1 MVAWL
6 IYKHV
11 YVIHVP
17 MYIEI
22 VPNRNS
28 RPAILLREG
37 WREGKKV
44 CKRTLANLTDWPARK
59 VDALRRV
66 LKEEPLVSPDEAFS
80 IERSLPHGHVELIA
94 EAIKRT
100 GVDKV
105 IGAKR
110 TRERDLVLAM
120 IIERLI
126 YPCSKLATT
135 RLWHCTTL
143 AEQLGVGDAD
153 EDELYTAM
161 DWLLARQS
169 RIEKKLAKRHLSE
182 GCQVLYDVSSSY
194 YEGHTCPLARLGHS
208 RDKKRGKPII
218 VYGVLT
224 DAQGCPLA
232 VEVYPGN
239 TGDPTTVPDQV
250 NTLKQRFGLDRV
262 ILVGDRGMLTQTQ
275 INELKRHPGVG
286 WISALRSE
294 KVRQLVDQKY
304 LQLSLFDERN
314 LAEIHSPDFPGERL
328 MACFN
333 PLLGEE
339 RKRKRRALLDA
350 TEQAL
355 EKISKEVKRRTKTPL
370 SAAEIGTKVGKIIN
384 RFKMGKHFKR
394 SITDGQ
400 FSYARCSSAIERE
413 AELDGIYVIRTSES
427 KPSLSAED
435 AVRSY
440 KNLAQVERVFR
451 TFKGLDIRIRP
462 IHHRTEDRVR
472 AHIFICLLAYYV
484 EWHLRQVLAPLLFDD
499 ETLASDRKQRD
510 PVAPAK
516 PSTAA
521 KSKKVARVTENGLP
535 IHSFKT
541 LMAEMGTRCR
551 HRCRVKSDPQ
561 CPPIF
566 QYTDPTPFQT
576 RALELIRLLPVQ
588 GI

>member
-1 MVAWL
+1 
-6 IYKHV
+6 
-11 YVIHVP
+11 

-37 WREGKKV
+37 WREGKKI
-44 CKRTLANLTDWPARK
+44 CKRTLANLTDWPPHK

-66 LKEEPLVSPDEAFS
+66 LKEETLVSADEAFS
-80 IERSLPHGHVELIA
+80 IERSLPHGHVELIH
-94 EAIKRT
+94 EAIKRI
-100 GVDKV
+100 GLDQV
-105 IGAKR
+105 ISAKR

-126 YPCSKLATT
+126 HPCSKLAIT
-135 RLWHCTTL
+135 RLWHSTTL
-143 AEQLGVGDAD
+143 AELLAVGDAD
-153 EDELYTAM
+153 EDELYATM

-169 RIEKKLAKRHLSE
+169 RIEKKLAKRHLSD

-208 RDKKRGKPII
+208 RDRKRGKPII

-224 DAQGCPLA
+224 DPQGRPLA
-232 VEVYPGN
+232 VAVYPGN

-250 NTLKQRFGLDRV
+250 HTLKQRFGLDRV
-262 ILVGDRGMLTQTQ
+262 ILVGDRGLLTQTQ
-275 INELKRHPGVG
+275 IDELKRHPGVG
-286 WISALRSE
+286 WISALRSA
-294 KVRQLVDQKY
+294 KVRKLFDQKY
-304 LQLSLFDERN
+304 LQLSLFDQQN

-333 PLLGEE
+333 PLLAEE
-339 RKRKRRALLDA
+339 RKRKRRELLDA

-355 EKISKEVKRRTKTPL
+355 EKISKQVKRRTKTPL

-384 RFKMGKHFKR
+384 RFKMGKHFEL

-400 FSYARCSSAIERE
+400 FSYARRLHVIERE
-413 AELDGIYVIRTSES
+413 AELDGLYVIRTSEG
-427 KPSLSAED
+427 KQSLSAED
-435 AVRSY
+435 AVRNY

-462 IHHRTEDRVR
+462 IHHRTEERVR

-484 EWHLRQVLAPLLFDD
+484 EWHLRQVLAPLLFND
-499 ETLASDRKQRD
+499 ETLASDRKRRD
-510 PVAPAK
+510 PVAPAE

-521 KSKKVARVTENGLP
+521 KHKKATRITANGMP

-541 LMAEMGTRCR
+541 LITEMGTRCR
-551 HRCRVKSDPQ
+551 HRCRVKSDPA

-566 QYTDPTPFQT
+566 QDTDPTPLQA
-576 RALELIRLLPVQ
+576 RALELTRLLPVQ

>member
-1 MVAWL
+1 
-6 IYKHV
+6 
-11 YVIHVP
+11 

-44 CKRTLANLTDWPARK
+44 CKRTLANLTDWPAQK

-66 LKEEPLVSPDEAFS
+66 LKEETLVSPDEAFS
-80 IERSLPHGHVELIA
+80 IERSLPHGHVELIL
-94 EAIKRT
+94 EAVKRI
-100 GVDKV
+100 GLDNV
-105 IGAKR
+105 ISAKR
-110 TRERDLVLAM
+110 TRDRDLVLAM

-126 YPCSKLATT
+126 HPCSKLATT
-135 RLWHCTTL
+135 RLWHSTTL
-143 AEQLGVGDAD
+143 AEQLEVGDAD
-153 EDELYTAM
+153 EDELYAAM

-194 YEGHTCPLARLGHS
+194 YEGHTCPLVRPGHS
-208 RDKKRGKPII
+208 RDKKRGKPIV

-250 NTLKQRFGLDRV
+250 NTLKQRFELDRV
-262 ILVGDRGMLTQTQ
+262 VLVGDRGMLTQTQ
-275 INELKRHPGVG
+275 IDELKRHPGVG

-294 KVRQLVDQKY
+294 KVRKLFDQKY
-304 LQLSLFDERN
+304 LQLSLFDQQN
-314 LAEIHSPDFPGERL
+314 LAEIHSPDFPDERL
-328 MACFN
+328 IACFN
-333 PLLGEE
+333 PLLAEE
-339 RKRKRRALLDA
+339 RKRKRQELLEA

-384 RFKMGKHFKR
+384 RFKMGKHFEL
-394 SITDGQ
+394 SISDGH
-400 FSYARCSSAIERE
+400 FSYVRRTDAIERE
-413 AELDGIYVIRTSES
+413 AEVDGLYVIRTSEC
-427 KPSLSAED
+427 KQALSAED

-462 IHHRTEDRVR
+462 IHHRTEERVR

-484 EWHLRQVLAPLLFDD
+484 EWHLRRVLAPLLFDD
-499 ETLASDRKQRD
+499 EALTFDRKQRD
-510 PVAPAK
+510 PVAPAE

-521 KSKKVARVTENGLP
+521 KNKKVARTTEDGLP
-535 IHSFKT
+535 IHSFTT
-541 LMAEMGTRCR
+541 LLAEMGTRCR
-551 HRCRVKSDPQ
+551 HRCRVKSDPE
-561 CPPIF
+561 CPPLF
-566 QYTDPTPFQT
+566 QDTDPTPLQT
-576 RALELIRLLPVQ
+576 RALELTRLLPVQ

>member
-1 MVAWL
+1 
-6 IYKHV
+6 
-11 YVIHVP
+11 

-94 EAIKRT
+94 EAIKRI
-100 GVDKV
+100 GIDKA
-105 IGAKR
+105 ISAKR

-143 AEQLGVGDAD
+143 AEQLEVGDAD

-194 YEGHTCPLARLGHS
+194 YEGHTCPLARRGHS

-218 VYGVLT
+218 VYGELT

-250 NTLKQRFGLDRV
+250 NTLMQHFGLDRV

-275 INELKRHPGVG
+275 IDELKRHPGVG

-294 KVRQLVDQKY
+294 KVRQLVDQKH
-304 LQLSLFDERN
+304 LQLSLFDEQN

-339 RKRKRRALLDA
+339 RKRKRRELLDA

-355 EKISKEVKRRTKTPL
+355 EKISKEVKRRTKKPL

-400 FSYARCSSAIERE
+400 FSYARRSDAIERE

-541 LMAEMGTRCR
+541 LMVEMGTRCR

-566 QYTDPTPFQT
+566 QYTDPTPLQT

>member
-1 MVAWL
+1 
-6 IYKHV
+6 
-11 YVIHVP
+11 

-28 RPAILLREG
+28 RPAVLLREG

-44 CKRTLANLTDWPARK
+44 CKRTLANLTDWPAQK

-66 LKEEPLVSPDEAFS
+66 LKEETLVSPDEAFS
-80 IERSLPHGHVELIA
+80 IERSLPHGHVELIL
-94 EAIKRT
+94 EAVKRI
-100 GVDKV
+100 GLDNV
-105 IGAKR
+105 ISAKR

-126 YPCSKLATT
+126 HPCSKLANT
-135 RLWHCTTL
+135 RLWHSTTL
-143 AEQLGVGDAD
+143 AEQLEVGDAD
-153 EDELYTAM
+153 EDGLYAAM

-169 RIEKKLAKRHLSE
+169 RIEKRMAKRHLSE
-182 GCQVLYDVSSSY
+182 GCKVLYDVSSSY
-194 YEGHTCPLARLGHS
+194 YEGHTCPLVRPGYS
-208 RDKKRGKPII
+208 RDKKRGKPIV

-232 VEVYPGN
+232 VEVYLGN
-239 TGDPTTVPDQV
+239 TGDPTTVPGQV
-250 NTLKQRFGLDRV
+250 NTLKQHFELDRV

-275 INELKRHPGVG
+275 IDELKRHPGVG

-294 KVRQLVDQKY
+294 KVRKLFDQKY
-304 LQLSLFDERN
+304 LQLSLFDQQN
-314 LAEIHSPDFPGERL
+314 LAEIHSPDFPDERL

-333 PLLGEE
+333 PLLAQE
-339 RKRKRRALLDA
+339 RKRKRRELLDA

-370 SAAEIGTKVGKIIN
+370 SAAEIGTKVGKIIT
-384 RFKMGKHFKR
+384 RFKMGKHFEL

-400 FSYARCSSAIERE
+400 LSYSRRTDAIERE
-413 AELDGIYVIRTSES
+413 AELDGLYVIRTSEP
-427 KPSLSAED
+427 KHALSAED

-440 KNLAQVERVFR
+440 KTLAQVERVFR
-451 TFKGLDIRIRP
+451 TLKGLDNRIRP

-484 EWHLRQVLAPLLFDD
+484 EWHLRQVVAPLLFDD
-499 ETLASDRKQRD
+499 ETLALDRKQRD
-510 PVAPAK
+510 PVAPAE
-516 PSTAA
+516 SSIAA
-521 KSKKVARVTENGLP
+521 KTKKVARVTENGLP

-561 CPPIF
+561 CLPIF
-566 QYTDPTPFQT
+566 QDTDPTPLQA
-576 RALELIRLLPVQ
+576 RALELTCLLPVQ

>member
-1 MVAWL
+1 
-6 IYKHV
+6 
-11 YVIHVP
+11 

-28 RPAILLREG
+28 RPAVLLREG

-44 CKRTLANLTDWPARK
+44 CKRTLANLTDWPAQK

-80 IERSLPHGHVELIA
+80 IERSLPHGHVELIL

-100 GVDKV
+100 GIDKV
-105 IGAKR
+105 ISAKR

-126 YPCSKLATT
+126 HPCSKLATT
-135 RLWHCTTL
+135 RLWHSTTL
-143 AEQLGVGDAD
+143 AEQLAVGDAD
-153 EDELYTAM
+153 EDELYAAM

-169 RIEKKLAKRHLSE
+169 RVEKKLAKRHLRE

-208 RDKKRGKPII
+208 RDKKRGRPII

-250 NTLKQRFGLDRV
+250 NTLKQRFELDRV

-275 INELKRHPGVG
+275 IDELKHHPGVG

-304 LQLSLFDERN
+304 LQLSLFDEQN

-355 EKISKEVKRRTKTPL
+355 EKISKEVKRRTKKPL

-384 RFKMGKHFKR
+384 RFKMGKHFER

-400 FSYARCSSAIERE
+400 FSYARRSDAIERE
-413 AELDGIYVIRTSES
+413 AELDGIYVIRTSEP

-462 IHHRTEDRVR
+462 IHHRTEERVR

-484 EWHLRQVLAPLLFDD
+484 EWHLRQALAPLLFDD

-510 PVAPAK
+510 PVAPAE
-516 PSTAA
+516 PSAAA
-521 KSKKVARVTENGLP
+521 KKKKVSRVTENGLP

-541 LMAEMGTRCR
+541 LVAEMGTRCR

-566 QYTDPTPFQT
+566 QDTDPTPLQI

>member
-1 MVAWL
+1 
-6 IYKHV
+6 
-11 YVIHVP
+11 

-28 RPAILLREG
+28 RPAVLLREG

-44 CKRTLANLTDWPARK
+44 CKRTLANLTDWPAQK

-80 IERSLPHGHVELIA
+80 IERSLPHGHVELIL

-100 GVDKV
+100 GIDKV
-105 IGAKR
+105 ISAKR

-126 YPCSKLATT
+126 HPCSKLATT
-135 RLWHCTTL
+135 RLWHSTTL
-143 AEQLGVGDAD
+143 AEQLAVGDAD
-153 EDELYTAM
+153 EDELYAAM

-169 RIEKKLAKRHLSE
+169 RVEKKLAKRHLSE

-250 NTLKQRFGLDRV
+250 NTLKQRFELDRV

-275 INELKRHPGVG
+275 IDELKHHPGVG

-304 LQLSLFDERN
+304 LQLSLFDEQN

-355 EKISKEVKRRTKTPL
+355 EKISKEVKRRTKKPL

-384 RFKMGKHFKR
+384 RFKMGKHFER

-400 FSYARCSSAIERE
+400 FSYARRSDAIERE
-413 AELDGIYVIRTSES
+413 AELDGIYVIRTSEP

-462 IHHRTEDRVR
+462 IHHRTEERVR

-484 EWHLRQVLAPLLFDD
+484 EWHLRQALAPLLFDD

-510 PVAPAK
+510 PVAPAE

-521 KSKKVARVTENGLP
+521 KKKKVSRVTENGLP

-541 LMAEMGTRCR
+541 LVAEMGTRCR

-566 QYTDPTPFQT
+566 QDTDPTPLQI

>member
-1 MVAWL
+1 
-6 IYKHV
+6 
-11 YVIHVP
+11 

-44 CKRTLANLTDWPARK
+44 CKRTLANLTDWPSQK
-59 VDALRRV
+59 VEALRRV
-66 LKEEPLVSPDEAFS
+66 LKEEPLVSPEEVFS
-80 IERSLPHGHVELIA
+80 IERSLPHGHVELLM
-94 EAIKRT
+94 EAIKRI
-100 GVDKV
+100 GLDKV
-105 IGAKR
+105 ISAKR
-110 TRERDLVLAM
+110 TRDRDLVMAM
-120 IIERLI
+120 VIERLI
-126 YPCSKLATT
+126 APCSKLATT
-135 RLWHCTTL
+135 RLWQSTTL
-143 AEQLGVGDAD
+143 AEQLSVGDAD
-153 EDELYTAM
+153 EDELYAAM
-161 DWLLARQS
+161 DWLLARQL
-169 RIEKKLAKRHLSE
+169 RIENKLAKRHLNE

-194 YEGHTCPLARLGHS
+194 YEGRTCPLVRPGHS
-208 RDKKRGKPII
+208 RDKKRGKPIV

-224 DAQGCPLA
+224 DTQGRPLA

-275 INELKRHPGVG
+275 IDELKRRPGVG

-294 KVRQLVDQKY
+294 KVRQLVDQKH
-304 LQLSLFDERN
+304 LQLSLFDQQN

-333 PLLGEE
+333 PLLAQE
-339 RKRKRRALLDA
+339 RKRKRRELLDA

-355 EKISKEVKRRTKTPL
+355 EKISKEVDRRTKTPL

-384 RFKMGKHFKR
+384 RFKMGKHFEL

-400 FSYARCSSAIERE
+400 FSYAQRSDAIERE
-413 AELDGIYVIRTSES
+413 AELDGLYVIRTSES
-427 KPSLSAED
+427 KQSLSAAD

-451 TFKGLDIRIRP
+451 TFKGLDILIRP
-462 IHHRTEDRVR
+462 IHHRTEERVR

-499 ETLASDRKQRD
+499 ETLASDRIQRD
-510 PVAPAK
+510 PVAPAE
-516 PSTAA
+516 PSIAA
-521 KSKKVARVTENGLP
+521 KSKKIARITENGLL

-566 QYTDPTPFQT
+566 QYTKPTPLQT
-576 RALELIRLLPVQ
+576 RALQLIRLLPV
-588 GI
+588 

>member
-1 MVAWL
+1 
-6 IYKHV
+6 
-11 YVIHVP
+11 

-44 CKRTLANLTDWPARK
+44 CKRTLANLTDWPAQK

-66 LKEEPLVSPDEAFS
+66 LKEETLVSPDEAFS
-80 IERSLPHGHVELIA
+80 IERSLPHGHVELIL
-94 EAIKRT
+94 EAVKRI
-100 GVDKV
+100 GLDNV
-105 IGAKR
+105 ISAKR
-110 TRERDLVLAM
+110 TRDRDLVLAM

-126 YPCSKLATT
+126 HPCSKLATT
-135 RLWHCTTL
+135 RLWHSTTL
-143 AEQLGVGDAD
+143 AEQLEVGDAD
-153 EDELYTAM
+153 EDELYAAM

-194 YEGHTCPLARLGHS
+194 YEGHTCPLVRPGHS
-208 RDKKRGKPII
+208 RDKKRGKPIV

-224 DAQGCPLA
+224 DAEGCPLA

-250 NTLKQRFGLDRV
+250 NTLKQRFELDRV
-262 ILVGDRGMLTQTQ
+262 VLVGDRGMLTQTQ
-275 INELKRHPGVG
+275 IDELKRHPGVG

-294 KVRQLVDQKY
+294 KVRKLFDQKY
-304 LQLSLFDERN
+304 LQLSLFDQQN
-314 LAEIHSPDFPGERL
+314 LAEIHSPDFPDERL
-328 MACFN
+328 IACFN
-333 PLLGEE
+333 PLLAEE
-339 RKRKRRALLDA
+339 RKRKRRELLEE

-384 RFKMGKHFKR
+384 RFKMGKHFEL
-394 SITDGQ
+394 SITDGH
-400 FSYARCSSAIERE
+400 FSYVRRTEAIERE
-413 AELDGIYVIRTSES
+413 AELDGLYVIRTSES
-427 KPSLSAED
+427 QHALSAED

-462 IHHRTEDRVR
+462 IHHRTEERVR

-484 EWHLRQVLAPLLFDD
+484 EWHLRRVLAPLLFDD
-499 ETLASDRKQRD
+499 EALTFDRKQRD
-510 PVAPAK
+510 PVAPAE
-516 PSTAA
+516 PSAAA
-521 KSKKVARVTENGLP
+521 KNKKVARTTEDGLP
-535 IHSFKT
+535 IHSFTT
-541 LMAEMGTRCR
+541 LLAEMGTRCR
-551 HRCRVKSDPQ
+551 HRCRVKSDPE
-561 CPPIF
+561 CPPLF
-566 QYTDPTPFQT
+566 QDTDPTPLQA
-576 RALELIRLLPVQ
+576 RAVELIRLLPVQ

>member
-1 MVAWL
+1 
-6 IYKHV
+6 
-11 YVIHVP
+11 

-100 GVDKV
+100 GIDKV

-135 RLWHCTTL
+135 RLWHSTTL
-143 AEQLGVGDAD
+143 AEQLAVGDAD
-153 EDELYTAM
+153 EDELYSAM

-194 YEGHTCPLARLGHS
+194 YEGHTCPLARRGHS

-232 VEVYPGN
+232 VAVYPGN
-239 TGDPTTVPDQV
+239 TGDPTTVPAQV

-275 INELKRHPGVG
+275 IDELKRHPGVG

-294 KVRQLVDQKY
+294 KVRQLVDQKH
-304 LQLSLFDERN
+304 LQLSLFDEQN

-339 RKRKRRALLDA
+339 RKRKRRELLDA

-400 FSYARCSSAIERE
+400 FSYARRSDAIERE

-521 KSKKVARVTENGLP
+521 KNKKVARVTENGLP

-561 CPPIF
+561 CPPIY
-566 QYTDPTPFQT
+566 QYTDPTPLQT

>member
-1 MVAWL
+1 
-6 IYKHV
+6 
-11 YVIHVP
+11 
-17 MYIEI
+17 MYIEV

-44 CKRTLANLTDWPARK
+44 CKRTIANLTDWPAQK

-66 LKEEPLVSPDEAFS
+66 LKGETLVAPDEAFS
-80 IERSLPHGHVELIA
+80 IERSLPHGHVELIL
-94 EAIKRT
+94 EAIKR
-100 GVDKV
+100 
-105 IGAKR
+105 IGIDTAISAKR

-120 IIERLI
+120 VIERLI
-126 YPCSKLATT
+126 HPCSKLATT
-135 RLWHCTTL
+135 RLWHSTTL
-143 AEQLGVGDAD
+143 AEQLEVGDAD
-153 EDELYTAM
+153 ENELYAAM

-224 DAQGCPLA
+224 DAQGRPLA

-275 INELKRHPGVG
+275 IDELKRHPGVG

-294 KVRQLVDQKY
+294 KVRKLFDQKY
-304 LQLSLFDERN
+304 LQLSLFDQQN

-333 PLLGEE
+333 PLLAEE
-339 RKRKRRALLDA
+339 RKRKRCELLEA

-355 EKISKEVKRRTKTPL
+355 EKISKEVKRRTRKPL

-384 RFKMGKHFKR
+384 RFKMGKHFEL

-400 FSYARCSSAIERE
+400 FSYDRRADAIERE
-413 AELDGIYVIRTSES
+413 AEVDGIYVIRTSES
-427 KPSLSAED
+427 KQSLSTED

-451 TFKGLDIRIRP
+451 TFKGLDIHIRP
-462 IHHRTEDRVR
+462 IHHRTEERVR

-510 PVAPAK
+510 SVAPAE
-516 PSTAA
+516 PSAAA
-521 KSKKVARVTENGLP
+521 KRKKVVRINEDGLP

-551 HRCRVKSDPQ
+551 HRCRVKSDPE

-566 QYTDPTPFQT
+566 QDTDPTPLQA
-576 RALELIRLLPVQ
+576 RALELTRLLPVR

>member
-1 MVAWL
+1 
-6 IYKHV
+6 
-11 YVIHVP
+11 

-44 CKRTLANLTDWPARK
+44 CKRTIANLTDWPAQK

-66 LKEEPLVSPDEAFS
+66 LKGETLVAPDEAFS
-80 IERSLPHGHVELIA
+80 IERSLPHGHVELIL
-94 EAIKRT
+94 EAIKR
-100 GVDKV
+100 
-105 IGAKR
+105 IGIDTAISAKR

-120 IIERLI
+120 VIERLI
-126 YPCSKLATT
+126 HPCSKLATT
-135 RLWHCTTL
+135 RLWHSTTL
-143 AEQLGVGDAD
+143 AEQLEVGDAD
-153 EDELYTAM
+153 ENELYAAM

-169 RIEKKLAKRHLSE
+169 RIEKKLARRHLSE

-224 DAQGCPLA
+224 DAQGRPLA

-275 INELKRHPGVG
+275 IDELKRHPGVG

-294 KVRQLVDQKY
+294 KVRKLFDQKY
-304 LQLSLFDERN
+304 LQLSLFDQQN

-333 PLLGEE
+333 PLLAEE
-339 RKRKRRALLDA
+339 RKRKRCELLEA

-355 EKISKEVKRRTKTPL
+355 EKISKEVKRRTRKPL

-384 RFKMGKHFKR
+384 RFKMGKHFEL

-400 FSYARCSSAIERE
+400 FSYDRRADAIERE
-413 AELDGIYVIRTSES
+413 AEVDGIYVIRTSES
-427 KPSLSAED
+427 KQSLSTED

-451 TFKGLDIRIRP
+451 TFKGLDIHIRP
-462 IHHRTEDRVR
+462 IHHRTEERVR

-510 PVAPAK
+510 SVAPAE
-516 PSTAA
+516 PSAAA
-521 KSKKVARVTENGLP
+521 KRKKVVRINEDGLP

-551 HRCRVKSDPQ
+551 HRCRVKSDPE

-566 QYTDPTPFQT
+566 QDTDPTPLQA
-576 RALELIRLLPVQ
+576 RALELTRLLPVR

>member
-1 MVAWL
+1 
-6 IYKHV
+6 
-11 YVIHVP
+11 
-17 MYIEI
+17 MYIEV

-37 WREGKKV
+37 WREGKRV

-59 VDALRRV
+59 VEALRRV
-66 LKEEPLVSPDEAFS
+66 LKEEPLVSPQEAFS
-80 IERSLPHGHVELIA
+80 IERSLPHGHVELLL
-94 EAIKRT
+94 EAIQRI
-100 GVDKV
+100 GLEEVL
-105 IGAKR
+105 GAKR
-110 TRERDLVLAM
+110 TRNRDLVLAM
-120 IIERLI
+120 ILERLLH
-126 YPCSKLATT
+126 PCSKLATT
-135 RLWHCTTL
+135 RLWHSTTL
-143 AEQLGVGDAD
+143 AEQLAVGDAD
-153 EDELYTAM
+153 EDELYAAM

-169 RIEKKLAKRHLSE
+169 RIEKKLAKRHLRE

-194 YEGHTCPLARLGHS
+194 YEGHTCPLARLGHN

-224 DAQGCPLA
+224 DAQGRPLA

-239 TGDPTTVPDQV
+239 TGDPTTVADQV
-250 NTLKQRFGLDRV
+250 STLKRRFGLERV

-275 INELKRHPGVG
+275 IDELKRHPGVG

-294 KVRQLVDQKY
+294 KVRKLFDQKY
-304 LQLSLFDERN
+304 LQFSLFDQKN

-333 PLLGEE
+333 PLLAEE
-339 RKRKRRALLDA
+339 RKRKRCELLDA
-350 TEQAL
+350 TEAAL
-355 EKISKEVKRRTKTPL
+355 EKIGKEVRRRTQTPL

-384 RFKMGKHFKR
+384 RFKMGKHFER
-394 SITDGQ
+394 SIADGQ
-400 FSYARCSSAIERE
+400 FRYARREDEIQRE
-413 AELDGIYVIRTSES
+413 AELDGLYVIRTSES
-427 KPSLSAED
+427 QPSLSAED
-435 AVRSY
+435 TVRSY

-510 PVAPAK
+510 PVVPAE
-516 PSTAA
+516 SSAAA
-521 KSKKVARVTENGLP
+521 KNKKVARITENGLP

-541 LMAEMGTRCR
+541 LLVEMGTRCR
-551 HRCRVKSDPQ
+551 HRCRVKSDPE
-561 CPPIF
+561 CPPVF
-566 QYTDPTPFQT
+566 QDTAPTPLQI

>member
-1 MVAWL
+1 
-6 IYKHV
+6 
-11 YVIHVP
+11 

-28 RPAILLREG
+28 RPAVLLREG

-44 CKRTLANLTDWPARK
+44 CKRTLANLTDWPAQK

-66 LKEEPLVSPDEAFS
+66 LKEETLVSPDDAFS
-80 IERSLPHGHVELIA
+80 IERSLPHGHVELLL
-94 EAIKRT
+94 EAVKRI
-100 GVDKV
+100 GLDKV
-105 IGAKR
+105 VSAKR

-126 YPCSKLATT
+126 HPCSKLATT
-135 RLWHCTTL
+135 RLWHSTTL
-143 AEQLGVGDAD
+143 AEQLEVGDAD
-153 EDELYTAM
+153 EDELYAAM

-194 YEGHTCPLARLGHS
+194 YEGHTCPLVRPGHS
-208 RDKKRGKPII
+208 RDKKRGKPIV

-250 NTLKQRFGLDRV
+250 NTLKQRFELDRV

-275 INELKRHPGVG
+275 IDELKRHPGVG

-294 KVRQLVDQKY
+294 KVRKLLDQKY
-304 LQLSLFDERN
+304 LQLSLFDQQN
-314 LAEIHSPDFPGERL
+314 LAEIHSPDFPDERL
-328 MACFN
+328 IACFN
-333 PLLGEE
+333 PLLAEE
-339 RKRKRRALLDA
+339 RKRKRRELLEA

-384 RFKMGKHFKR
+384 RFKMGKHFEL
-394 SITDGQ
+394 SITDGH
-400 FSYARCSSAIERE
+400 FSYARRTDAIERE
-413 AELDGIYVIRTSES
+413 AEVDGLYVIRTSES
-427 KPSLSAED
+427 QHALSAED

-462 IHHRTEDRVR
+462 IHHRTEERVR

-499 ETLASDRKQRD
+499 EALAFDRKQRD
-510 PVAPAK
+510 PVAPAES
-516 PSTAA
+516 STAA
-521 KSKKVARVTENGLP
+521 KTKKVARVTEDGLP
-535 IHSFKT
+535 IHSFTT
-541 LMAEMGTRCR
+541 LLAEMGTRCR
-551 HRCRVKSDPQ
+551 HRCRVKSDPE
-561 CPPIF
+561 CPPIS
-566 QYTDPTPFQT
+566 QDTDPTPLQA
-576 RALELIRLLPVQ
+576 RAVELIRLLPVP

>member
-1 MVAWL
+1 
-6 IYKHV
+6 
-11 YVIHVP
+11 

-28 RPAILLREG
+28 RPAVLLREG

-44 CKRTLANLTDWPARK
+44 CKRTIANLTDWPAQK
-59 VDALRRV
+59 VAALRRV
-66 LKEEPLVSPDEAFS
+66 LKDETLVSPDEAFS
-80 IERSLPHGHVELIA
+80 IERSLPHGHVELIL
-94 EAIKRT
+94 EAIKRI
-100 GVDKV
+100 GLDQV
-105 IGAKR
+105 ISAKR
-110 TRERDLVLAM
+110 TPERDLVLAM
-120 IIERLI
+120 IVERLVH
-126 YPCSKLATT
+126 PCSKLATT
-135 RLWHCTTL
+135 RLWHSTTL
-143 AEQLGVGDAD
+143 AEQLAVGDAD
-153 EDELYTAM
+153 EDELYAAM

-208 RDKKRGKPII
+208 RDKKRGKPIV

-224 DAQGCPLA
+224 DDQGRPLA

-250 NTLKQRFGLDRV
+250 NTLKQRFGLDQV

-275 INELKRHPGVG
+275 IDELKQHPGVG

-294 KVRQLVDQKY
+294 KVRKLFDQKY
-304 LQLSLFDERN
+304 LQLSLFDQQN

-333 PLLGEE
+333 PLLAEE
-339 RKRKRRALLDA
+339 RKRKRRELLDA

-355 EKISKEVKRRTKTPL
+355 EKINKEVKRRTKTPL

-384 RFKMGKHFKR
+384 RFKMGKHFEL
-394 SITDGQ
+394 SIDDGQ
-400 FSYARCSSAIERE
+400 FGYTRRADAIEHE
-413 AELDGIYVIRTSES
+413 AELDGVYVIRTSES
-427 KPSLSAED
+427 KASLSAED

-462 IHHRTEDRVR
+462 IHHRTEERVR

-499 ETLASDRKQRD
+499 ETLATDRKQRD
-510 PVAPAK
+510 PVAPAE

-521 KSKKVARVTENGLP
+521 KFKKVARVSDNGMP

-551 HRCRVKSDPQ
+551 HRCRVKSDPE

-566 QYTDPTPFQT
+566 QDTEPTPFQT
-576 RALELIRLLPVQ
+576 RAMELTRLLPVN

>member
-1 MVAWL
+1 
-6 IYKHV
+6 
-11 YVIHVP
+11 

-28 RPAILLREG
+28 RPAVLLREG
-37 WREGKKV
+37 WREGKKI
-44 CKRTLANLTDWPARK
+44 CKRTLANLTDWPAQK

-66 LKEEPLVSPDEAFS
+66 LKEELLVSPDEAFS
-80 IERSLPHGHVELIA
+80 IERSLPHGHVELIL
-94 EAIKRT
+94 EVIRRLGLDKAIS
-100 GVDKV
+100 
-105 IGAKR
+105 AKR
-110 TRERDLVLAM
+110 TRERDLVMAM
-120 IIERLI
+120 ITERLI
-126 YPCSKLATT
+126 HPCSKLATT
-135 RLWHCTTL
+135 RLWHSTTL
-143 AEQLGVGDAD
+143 AEQLEVGDAD
-153 EDELYTAM
+153 EDELYAAM

-169 RIEKKLAKRHLSE
+169 RIEKKLAKQHLSE

-224 DAQGCPLA
+224 DAQGRPLA

-250 NTLKQRFGLDRV
+250 NTLQQRFGLDRV

-275 INELKRHPGVG
+275 IDELKRHPGVG

-294 KVRQLVDQKY
+294 KVRKLFDQKY
-304 LQLSLFDERN
+304 
-314 LAEIHSPDFPGERL
+314 DFPGERL

-333 PLLGEE
+333 PLLAEE
-339 RKRKRRALLDA
+339 RKRKRRELLDE

-355 EKISKEVKRRTKTPL
+355 EKISNEVKRRTKKPL
-370 SAAEIGTKVGKIIN
+370 SAAEIGTKVGKMIN
-384 RFKMGKHFKR
+384 RFKMGKHFEL

-400 FSYARCSSAIERE
+400 FSYARRADAIERE

-427 KPSLSAED
+427 KQSLSTED

-462 IHHRTEDRVR
+462 IHHRTEERVR

-499 ETLASDRKQRD
+499 ETLALDRKQRD
-510 PVAPAK
+510 PVAPAE

-521 KSKKVARVTENGLP
+521 KTKKVARITENGLP

-551 HRCRVKSDPQ
+551 HRCRVKSDPE

-566 QYTDPTPFQT
+566 QDTEPTPLQMWSRRT
-576 RALELIRLLPVQ
+576 C
-588 GI
+588 

>member
-1 MVAWL
+1 
-6 IYKHV
+6 
-11 YVIHVP
+11 
-17 MYIEI
+17 MYIET

-28 RPAILLREG
+28 RPAVLLREG

-44 CKRTLANLTDWPARK
+44 CKRTIANLTDWPTQK
-59 VDALRRV
+59 VAALRRV
-66 LKEEPLVSPDEAFS
+66 LKDETLVSPDEAFS
-80 IERSLPHGHVELIA
+80 IERSLPHGHVELIL
-94 EAIKRT
+94 EAIKRL
-100 GVDKV
+100 GLDK
-105 IGAKR
+105 IISAKR
-110 TRERDLVLAM
+110 TREQDLVMAM
-120 IIERLI
+120 ITERLI
-126 YPCSKLATT
+126 DPCSKLATT
-135 RLWHCTTL
+135 RLWHSTTL
-143 AEQLGVGDAD
+143 AEQLEVGDAD
-153 EDELYTAM
+153 EDQLYAAM

-169 RIEKKLAKRHLSE
+169 RIEKKLAKQHLSE

-224 DAQGCPLA
+224 DAQGRPLA

-239 TGDPTTVPDQV
+239 TGDPTTVSDQV

-275 INELKRHPGVG
+275 IDALKRHPGVG

-294 KVRQLVDQKY
+294 KVSKLFDQKY
-304 LQLSLFDERN
+304 LQLSLFDQQN

-333 PLLGEE
+333 PLLAEE
-339 RKRKRRALLDA
+339 RKRKRRELLDA

-355 EKISKEVKRRTKTPL
+355 DKISKEVKRRTKTPL

-384 RFKMGKHFKR
+384 RFKMGKHFEL

-400 FSYARCSSAIERE
+400 FSYAQRADAIERE

-427 KPSLSAED
+427 KQSLSAED

-462 IHHRTEDRVR
+462 IHHRTEERVR

-499 ETLASDRKQRD
+499 ETLATDRKQRD
-510 PVAPAK
+510 PVAPAEL
-516 PSTAA
+516 STTA
-521 KSKKVARVTENGLP
+521 KYKKVARVSENGTP

-551 HRCRVKSDPQ
+551 NRCRVKSDPE

-566 QYTDPTPFQT
+566 QDTDPTPLQA
-576 RALELIRLLPVQ
+576 RAMELTRLLPVQ

>member
-1 MVAWL
+1 
-6 IYKHV
+6 
-11 YVIHVP
+11 
-17 MYIEI
+17 MYIEV

-28 RPAILLREG
+28 RPAVLLREG

-44 CKRTLANLTDWPARK
+44 CKRTIANLTDWPAQK

-66 LKEEPLVSPDEAFS
+66 LKGETLVAPDEAFA
-80 IERSLPHGHVELIA
+80 IERSLPHGHVELIL
-94 EAIKRT
+94 EAVKR
-100 GVDKV
+100 
-105 IGAKR
+105 IGIDTAISAKR

-120 IIERLI
+120 VIERLI
-126 YPCSKLATT
+126 HPGSKLATT
-135 RLWHCTTL
+135 RLWHSSTL
-143 AEQLGVGDAD
+143 AEQLEVGDAD
-153 EDELYTAM
+153 EDELYAAM

-169 RIEKKLAKRHLSE
+169 RIEKKLAKQHLSE

-224 DAQGCPLA
+224 DAQGRPLA

-275 INELKRHPGVG
+275 IDELKRHPGIG

-294 KVRQLVDQKY
+294 KVRKLFDEEY
-304 LQLSLFDERN
+304 LQLSLFDQQN

-333 PLLGEE
+333 PLLAEE
-339 RKRKRRALLDA
+339 RKRKRCELLEA

-355 EKISKEVKRRTKTPL
+355 EKISKEVKRRTKKPL
-370 SAAEIGTKVGKIIN
+370 SDAEIGTKVGKIIN
-384 RFKMGKHFKR
+384 RFKMGKHFEL

-400 FSYARCSSAIERE
+400 FSYTRRTDAIERE
-413 AELDGIYVIRTSES
+413 AEVDGIYVIRTSEC
-427 KPSLSAED
+427 KQSLSAED

-451 TFKGLDIRIRP
+451 TFKGLDIHIRP
-462 IHHRTEDRVR
+462 IHHRTAERVR

-499 ETLASDRKQRD
+499 ETLAVDRKQRD
-510 PVAPAK
+510 PVAPAE

-521 KSKKVARVTENGLP
+521 KNKKVARTTEDGLP

-551 HRCRVKSDPQ
+551 NRCRVKSDPE

-566 QYTDPTPFQT
+566 QDTEPTPLQV
-576 RALELIRLLPVQ
+576 RALELTHLLPVQ

>member
-1 MVAWL
+1 
-6 IYKHV
+6 
-11 YVIHVP
+11 

-44 CKRTLANLTDWPARK
+44 CKRTLANLTDWPAQK

-66 LKEEPLVSPDEAFS
+66 LKEETLVSPDEAFS
-80 IERSLPHGHVELIA
+80 IERSLPHGHVELIL
-94 EAIKRT
+94 EAVKRI
-100 GVDKV
+100 GLDNV
-105 IGAKR
+105 ISAKR
-110 TRERDLVLAM
+110 TRDRDLVLAM

-126 YPCSKLATT
+126 HPCSKLATT
-135 RLWHCTTL
+135 RLWHSTTL
-143 AEQLGVGDAD
+143 AEQLEVGDAD
-153 EDELYTAM
+153 EDELYAAM

-194 YEGHTCPLARLGHS
+194 YEGHTCPLVRPGHS
-208 RDKKRGKPII
+208 RDKKRGKPIV

-250 NTLKQRFGLDRV
+250 NTLKQRFELDRV
-262 ILVGDRGMLTQTQ
+262 VLVGDRGMLTQTQ
-275 INELKRHPGVG
+275 IDELKRHPGVG

-294 KVRQLVDQKY
+294 KVRKLFDQKY
-304 LQLSLFDERN
+304 LQLSLFDQQN
-314 LAEIHSPDFPGERL
+314 LAEIHSPDFPDERL
-328 MACFN
+328 IACFN
-333 PLLGEE
+333 PLLAEE
-339 RKRKRRALLDA
+339 RKRKRRELLEA

-384 RFKMGKHFKR
+384 RFKMGKHFEL
-394 SITDGQ
+394 SITDGH
-400 FSYARCSSAIERE
+400 FSYVRRTEAIERE
-413 AELDGIYVIRTSES
+413 AELDGLYVIRTSES
-427 KPSLSAED
+427 QHALSAED

-462 IHHRTEDRVR
+462 IHHRTEERVR

-484 EWHLRQVLAPLLFDD
+484 EWHLRRVLAPLLFDD
-499 ETLASDRKQRD
+499 EALTFDRKQRD
-510 PVAPAK
+510 PVAPAES
-516 PSTAA
+516 STAA
-521 KSKKVARVTENGLP
+521 KTKKVARVTEDGLP
-535 IHSFKT
+535 IHSFTT
-541 LMAEMGTRCR
+541 LLAEMGTRCR
-551 HRCRVKSDPQ
+551 HRCRVKSDPA

-566 QYTDPTPFQT
+566 QDTDPTPLQT
-576 RALELIRLLPVQ
+576 RALELTRLLPVQ